1 MELAVHPLASLG
13 GGFMIGAS
21 AVMLMALNGRIAGI
35 TGLVKANLSGARD
48 SEALWFV
55 AGLLLAVPAYALA
68 TGTLPVQ
75 SVPESPTLMA
85 VAGLLVGAGAAYG
98 SGCTSGHGVC
108 GLSRFSLRSVV
119 AVAVFMITAI
129 VTVAVVGRPV

>member
-13 GGFMIGAS
+13 GGLLIGVS

-55 AGLLLAVPAYALA
+55 AGLVLAAPAYGLFSGAF
-68 TGTLPVQ
+68 PVQ
-75 SVPESPTLMA
+75 SVPDSPMLMA
-85 VAGLLVGAGAAYG
+85 IAGLLVGAGAAYG

-108 GLSRFSLRSVV
+108 GLSRFSMRSLVATVV
-119 AVAVFMITAI
+119 FMTIAIITVAVF
-129 VTVAVVGRPV
+129 GRPV